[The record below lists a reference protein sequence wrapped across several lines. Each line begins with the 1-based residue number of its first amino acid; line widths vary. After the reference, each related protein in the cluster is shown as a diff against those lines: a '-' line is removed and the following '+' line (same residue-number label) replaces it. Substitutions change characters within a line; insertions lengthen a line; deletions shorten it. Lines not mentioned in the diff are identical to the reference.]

1 MPFGLRTVAAARILT
16 TANDEYSSL
25 EDSEVEV
32 STRKIDLKQL
42 DRAIAKVGVRG
53 KPIEVVLPKGVSSLG
68 ENETMVVVL
77 RGSRMA
83 LVRRTRAV
91 GASVTDRELRLRFEG
106 AEAAVD
112 DLTTEQSSPTSPQLT
127 PAEAALLDEAG
138 FVEADG
144 DTTSGLERSRIEF
157 GIMLSESLSL
167 EAAGQA
173 LGVSPS
179 RLRQRLGSRTLYGVK
194 EAGAWRLPRFQ
205 FESRSKLVRHI
216 DKVLPAI
223 AIDAHPLAVR
233 NWFTTPHPDLVV
245 GKGDAERPVT
255 PLQWLSAGL
264 AAKTV
269 ADLADEI

>member
-1 MPFGLRTVAAARILT
+1 VAGQ
-16 TANDEYSSL
+16 E
-25 EDSEVEV
+25 
-32 STRKIDLKQL
+32 IDLKQL
-42 DRAIAKVGVRG
+42 GRALAKVGARG
-53 KPIEVVLPKGVSSLG
+53 KPIKVVLPKGVSSLG

-77 RGSRMA
+77 RGSRLA

-112 DLTTEQSSPTSPQLT
+112 GLTTEQSSPTSPQLT

-144 DTTSGLERSRIEF
+144 DTTSGLERSRIEL

-167 EAAGQA
+167 ETAGQA

-179 RLRQRLGSRTLYGVK
+179 RLRQRLGSRTLYGIK

-205 FESRSKLVRHI
+205 FESPSKLVRHI
-216 DKVLPAI
+216 GKVLPAI
-223 AIDAHPLAVR
+223 ASDAHPLAVR
-233 NWFTTPHPDLVV
+233 TWFTTPHPDLVV